1 MRATVDLDD
10 PSISQVKQSWEV
22 LSAHGDGRV
31 YGRVSS
37 SDTGIHLKVH
47 NCDPDK
53 VRSIRI
59 AAGDDPKRLS
69 YDSKTVAKPKQ
80 ILFSDKRGKSAGK
93 WSDSLEEVLAEY
105 RELAPAAY
113 QRKMLLAIYPA
124 ARGLI

>member
-1 MRATVDLDD
+1 MRATVDLDN
-10 PSISQVKQSWEV
+10 PSIEQVKESWEI
-22 LSAHGDGRV
+22 LANHGDGRV
-31 YGRVSS
+31 YGRLSS

-47 NCDPDK
+47 GCDPTK

-59 AAGDDPKRLS
+59 AAADDPKRLS

-93 WSDSLEEVLAEY
+93 WCDSLEEVLAEY
-105 RELAPAAY
+105 RKLAPAAY
-113 QRKMLLAIYPA
+113 QRKMLLAIYPV